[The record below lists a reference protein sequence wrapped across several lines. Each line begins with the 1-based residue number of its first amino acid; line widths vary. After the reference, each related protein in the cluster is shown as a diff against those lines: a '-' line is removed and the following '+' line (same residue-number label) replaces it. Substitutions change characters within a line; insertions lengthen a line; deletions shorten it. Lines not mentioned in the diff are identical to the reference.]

1 MFIEIESDAH
11 DDDEDEDEAIDDTD
25 DDEYSEVACNPLI
38 MLEIDILATI

>member
-11 DDDEDEDEAIDDTD
+11 DEDDDDDDAIDDTD

-38 MLEIDILATI
+38 MLFFALS